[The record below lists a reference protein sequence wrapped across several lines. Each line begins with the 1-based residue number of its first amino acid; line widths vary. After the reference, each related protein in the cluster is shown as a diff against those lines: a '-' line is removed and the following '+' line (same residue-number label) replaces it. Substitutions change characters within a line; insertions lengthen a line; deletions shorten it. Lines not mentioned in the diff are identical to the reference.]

1 MAKRKPN
8 RTFKILTGI
17 VLALALLIFIA
28 AKAGWIGKKDLTEV
42 EVAQAGKRDITEK
55 VSASGKVQPEV
66 EVKISPDVSGEI
78 IDLFVAE
85 GDSVQQGKL
94 LLRIRP
100 DNYESLHERAKAAVN
115 TSKANLAQAKASTA
129 QAEARLLRAKTDF
142 ERNKSL
148 FDQKVIAE
156 QDFEISKSNYDVARA
171 ELEAARQ
178 NVQASVYNV
187 QSSEAS
193 LREAS
198 ENLRKTEIYAPVS
211 GTISKLNVEKGERVV
226 GTSQMAGTEI
236 LRIANLN
243 NMEVRVDV
251 NENDIVRVQLGD
263 TADIE
268 IDSYSN
274 INKKFKGIVTSIANT
289 AKEAATTD
297 AITEFQVKVRI
308 LNDSYA
314 DLSENGQAH
323 PFRPGMT
330 ASVDII
336 TDHKDNVLAVPL
348 SAVTTRIPGERI
360 GRNPGEEDE
369 SPDNNEATT
378 VANNRGPAVPKAAP
392 KEVVFVLDS
401 GKVKMIE
408 VQTGISDFEN
418 IEILSGLQPG
428 QQVVSGPYTTVSR
441 KLSAGDM
448 VRIKEKE
455 ETAEVRR

>member
-1 MAKRKPN
+1 MAKKKSK
-8 RTFKILTGI
+8 RTFTILIITFL
-17 VLALALLIFIA
+17 VLVLSAFIA
-28 AKAGWIGKKDLTEV
+28 SKAGWIGKKELTEV
-42 EVAQAGKRDITEK
+42 EVAHAGKREITEK

-78 IDLFVAE
+78 IDLFIAE

-100 DNYESLHERAKAAVN
+100 DNYESLYERAKAAVN

-129 QAEARLLRAKTDF
+129 QAEARILRAKADF
-142 ERNKSL
+142 DRNKSL
-148 FDQKVIAE
+148 FDQKVISE
-156 QDFEISKSNYDVARA
+156 QDFEISKSNYDVGRA

-289 AKEAATTD
+289 AKEATSPD

-314 DLSENGQAH
+314 DLSANGQAH

-336 TDHKDNVLAVPL
+336 TNHKDNVLAVPL
-348 SAVTTRIPGERI
+348 SAVTTRIPGEKV
-360 GRNPGEEDE
+360 NKVPGEEDE
-369 SPDNNEATT
+369 NPGNNEATT
-378 VANNRGPAVPKAAP
+378 VANSRGASAPKAAP

-418 IEILSGLQPG
+418 IEIVSGLQPG
-428 QQVVSGPYTTVSR
+428 QQVVSGPYTTVSK
-441 KLSAGDM
+441 KLDAGDM
-448 VRIKEKE
+448 VKIKEEE
-455 ETAEVRR
+455 ETAGGRR